1 MPLSVRL
8 LYIILGPCTAEET
21 RDVVLYFQLP
31 VVYIMRLLQAWSGES
46 HCRPAQAPGDLVRVP
61 QLPNKM
67 IMHRGILQCYPNT
80 VLKF

>member
-46 HCRPAQAPGDLVRVP
+46 QAPGDLVRVP

-67 IMHRGILQCYPNT
+67 IMHCGHFTMLSNT